1 MTTTD
6 VGGTLFGAVIEYRI
20 KVNDI
25 WQDRSVFLI
34 NKQHALT
41 WLSEDWVKMTKKH
54 DAMLMDIRIDYP
66 VYYPDI
72 DPIDVSGYE
81 DPTNADMIYS
91 VDFKSE
97 KDKLLRSI
105 DVNVLGTTLNYPI
118 HLINS

>member
-105 DVNVLGTTLNYPI
+105 DVSVLGTTLNYPI

>member
-1 MTTTD
+1 MTNAD
-6 VGGTLFGAVIEYRI
+6 AGGTLFGAVIEYRI

-97 KDKLLRSI
+97 KISYSE
-105 DVNVLGTTLNYPI
+105 V
-118 HLINS
+118 

>member
-1 MTTTD
+1 MTSTD
-6 VGGTLFGAVIEYRI
+6 VGGTLFGAAIEYRI
-20 KVNDI
+20 KVDSI
-25 WQDRSVFLI
+25 WQDRTVFLV

-54 DAMLMDIRIDYP
+54 EAILMDIRIEA

-91 VDFKSE
+91 VDFKADKISYSE
-97 KDKLLRSI
+97 
-105 DVNVLGTTLNYPI
+105 V
-118 HLINS
+118 